1 MIGTGTATAM
11 IRSRTTTTTSLRLL
25 LAKAGSEPGY
35 AKKFFGL
42 DCLTREAYN
51 LIMNAKQLIHLLEQ
65 CQFIYMSGG
74 EYTLVEQVEDEVT
87 VYLTHINGFHVLFTV
102 SMFKG
107 TMRVTGVKV
116 L

>member
-1 MIGTGTATAM
+1 ML
-11 IRSRTTTTTSLRLL
+11 RSR
-25 LAKAGSEPGY
+25 GSEPGY

-74 EYTLVEQVEDEVT
+74 EYTLVEEVEPGVT
-87 VYLTHINGFHVLFTV
+87 VYLTHVDGMHILFTV
-102 SMFKG
+102 SLFKG